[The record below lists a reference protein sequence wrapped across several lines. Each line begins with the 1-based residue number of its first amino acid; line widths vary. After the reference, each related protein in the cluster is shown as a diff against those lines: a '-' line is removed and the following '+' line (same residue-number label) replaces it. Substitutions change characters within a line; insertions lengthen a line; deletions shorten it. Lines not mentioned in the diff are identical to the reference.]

1 MTAVPKPSRIIL
13 LIEFEYGSR
22 RSCIH
27 ASENLGKLTFLGIYI
42 NSLGLQAVL
51 DHWTANGGQD
61 YDPQN
66 PTAPASTS
74 LTSSYKR
81 NEIYINEVIEASRNL
96 LQHIV
101 TGLPP
106 NNDLKHGPVR
116 THMRILSG
124 AMFLLKVRHP
134 LLFSCPTTYH
144 FRLLL

>member
-1 MTAVPKPSRIIL
+1 MTAVPRSSRIIL

-27 ASENLGKLTFLGIYI
+27 ASEKLDRLIFLGIYI

-81 NEIYINEVIEASRNL
+81 NEIYITEVIDASRNL

-124 AMFLLKVRHP
+124 AMFLLKVGLP
-134 LLFSCPTTYH
+134 LLFSLSNH
-144 FRLLL
+144 LSI